1 MIHRLT
7 DPLSNPRRLSQ
18 SVLQISDMLAMYR
31 AELARVLRLQCRD
44 IGELANGRWLL
55 EPDTAAWVQARHLVD
70 FYQLLYDRLEGDGV
84 AMRHWLRRE
93 HPAFQRPPLLMMV
106 DDGRLTELLSYL
118 RSHDEIFHDLDN
130 RFYSGKLTTCRL
142 HP

>member
-1 MIHRLT
+1 MVHRLT
-7 DPLSNPRRLSQ
+7 DPLLNPRHPSQ
-18 SVLQISDMLAMYR
+18 SVLQISKMLAIYQT
-31 AELARVLRLQCRD
+31 ELARVLGLQCGD

-93 HPAFQRPPLLMMV
+93 HPVFQRPPLMMIV

-118 RSHDEIFHDLDN
+118 QSHDEIFHDLDN
-130 RFYSGKLTTCRL
+130 RFHASKLTT
-142 HP
+142 